1 MALVLRRKQSDDYT
15 DYNWLHTPVLTK
27 TRDAVAT
34 TVVSVGGARSSKS
47 YSLGQLFCQKLAE
60 EENKVLGISR
70 KTFPSLRMSNL
81 RLMLKLLG
89 ETGMLRRGQYNK
101 TEHSFEYRSNILYFF
116 SLDDPEKIKST
127 EFNYLWLE
135 EANEFTYEDY
145 IVAKLRLSGPTK
157 VGEKNHIYL
166 SLNPIDESNWVPQ
179 RLREQEDVEW
189 IHSTYQDNAF
199 LEEEYKR
206 ILEDL
211 AEQDENYYKVYV
223 LGEWGNLENLVYRN
237 WDQIDELP
245 SENQAWCYGLD
256 FGYVNPSA
264 LLKVCM
270 VDRDFYIDQLLYRP
284 HLTNKDIIEKLT
296 HLPRADIYADPTQL
310 QMIEEIRQ
318 AGFNIYP
325 AEKDVKMG
333 LDLCKRSKIH
343 ITKRSADLLKEIR
356 GYQYKQDKNGTVLEE
371 PVKFNDHLMDCLRYG
386 VHGLVE
392 RFGFATRAPE
402 PEEETVWYY

>member
-1 MALVLRRKQSDDYT
+1 VALVLRRKQSDEFI
-15 DYNWLHTPVLTK
+15 DYNWLHTPVLTR
-27 TRDAVAT
+27 TREAVAT

-60 EENKVLGISR
+60 EEHKVLGISR

-145 IVAKLRLSGPTK
+145 IVAKLRLSGPTRA
-157 VGEKNHIYL
+157 GEKNHIYL

-189 IHSTYQDNAF
+189 LHSTYRDNPF

-211 AEQDENYYKVYV
+211 VVEII
-223 LGEWGNLENLVYRN
+223 NLIIFRSNLACRVSATT
-237 WDQIDELP
+237 DKGI
-245 SENQAWCYGLD
+245 QAA
-256 FGYVNPSA
+256 F
-264 LLKVCM
+264 
-270 VDRDFYIDQLLYRP
+270 
-284 HLTNKDIIEKLT
+284 
-296 HLPRADIYADPTQL
+296 
-310 QMIEEIRQ
+310 
-318 AGFNIYP
+318 
-325 AEKDVKMG
+325 
-333 LDLCKRSKIH
+333 
-343 ITKRSADLLKEIR
+343 
-356 GYQYKQDKNGTVLEE
+356 
-371 PVKFNDHLMDCLRYG
+371 
-386 VHGLVE
+386 
-392 RFGFATRAPE
+392 
-402 PEEETVWYY
+402 